1 MCIDY
6 FLEYVFI
13 RRAEGIVF
21 YLLRRYPFE
30 SAMFEQLRRA
40 LGYFRIEHD
49 EVDIYIGILMVDIA
63 EFVADLHCYT
73 ELLAA
78 FANECLLMRLARFE
92 LSADELPQKGVA
104 LVRGAA
110 AYHESVALP
119 DEGGG
124 NLSRFHIFL
133 LFYLS
138 AGLRMKNAVDI
149 ITAYIASAA
158 YVAAIGSLNIISSIA
173 ARVTHWPM
181 TMTFLPKSFMLSS
194 PDKILGFRAR
204 YRL

>member
-49 EVDIYIGILMVDIA
+49 EMDIYIGILMVDIA

-73 ELLAA
+73 DKRALPL
-78 FANECLLMRLARFE
+78 FAGRRHIMNLSPCQMR
-92 LSADELPQKGVA
+92 
-104 LVRGAA
+104 AA
-110 AYHESVALP
+110 A
-119 DEGGG
+119 
-124 NLSRFHIFL
+124 
-133 LFYLS
+133 
-138 AGLRMKNAVDI
+138 
-149 ITAYIASAA
+149 T
-158 YVAAIGSLNIISSIA
+158 
-173 ARVTHWPM
+173 
-181 TMTFLPKSFMLSS
+181 
-194 PDKILGFRAR
+194 
-204 YRL
+204 